1 MGLEGLSRCD
11 TAIFTPIPSASSGQA
26 LAFRRRGGRDCEV
39 TEGMGGMGFWSRLG
53 LWGGGAKRVGLCY
66 AVFGS
71 LYPRRERLAT

>member
-26 LAFRRRGGRDCEV
+26 LAFRRRGGR
-39 TEGMGGMGFWSRLG
+39 GFWSRLG
-53 LWGGGAKRVGLCY
+53 FWGGGAKRVGLCY

-71 LYPRRERLAT
+71 LYPRRERG